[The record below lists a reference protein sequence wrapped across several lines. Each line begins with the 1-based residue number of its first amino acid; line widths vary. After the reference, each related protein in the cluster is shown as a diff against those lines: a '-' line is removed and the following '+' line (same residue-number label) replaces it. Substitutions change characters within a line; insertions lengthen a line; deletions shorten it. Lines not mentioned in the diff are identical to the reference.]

1 MGLSLQF
8 AIGNKQTIIDAAEKF
23 DLDFFEKLEA
33 ENHLADFSLHLIPD
47 DLNFLVSSATEIK
60 EINSF
65 GLREYLD
72 TEIFYFD
79 SEERGAYLVNPVI
92 KILFADFEKNEANNI
107 TTKWFD
113 KMRIEHNEDLE
124 VTNEAIEA
132 VEKLISISK
141 DAELLGLDLVHI
153 WHL

>member
-8 AIGNKQTIIDAAEKF
+8 AIGNKQTIIDAAQKF

>member
-33 ENHLADFSLHLIPD
+33 ENQLADFSLHLIPD

-60 EINSF
+60 EITSF
-65 GLREYLD
+65 GLWEYLD

-79 SEERGAYLVNPVI
+79 SDERGAYLVNLVVT
-92 KILFADFEKNEANNI
+92 ILFANFEKNEANNI
-107 TTKWFD
+107 TTKWFN
-113 KMRIEHNEDLE
+113 KIRSEHNEDLK